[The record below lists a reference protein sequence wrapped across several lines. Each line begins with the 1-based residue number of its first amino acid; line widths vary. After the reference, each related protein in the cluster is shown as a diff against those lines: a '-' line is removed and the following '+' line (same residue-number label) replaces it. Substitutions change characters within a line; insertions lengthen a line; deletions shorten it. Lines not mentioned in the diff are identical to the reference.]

1 MTSPDPEKEASSPRV
16 EPPRPRRRYGAVM
29 KFVRRLHMYLGLLV
43 FPWVL
48 LFGASGALFN
58 HPEIGRD
65 IEQRDLSPEEL
76 STLTG
81 WKPWNP
87 EQIAQRV
94 VAQINAGSSGM
105 YTLDPSA
112 PSSFSGWPLLATP
125 SRAGGRHVLIVSL
138 DGGGATFSTHAPE
151 PKSDP
156 PPFVGATIE
165 LPEYRMAAVQDQLT
179 ELLPKLGID
188 AEGPL
193 RAHPKVHPE
202 LRFRMRDENGRTW
215 NVVYDLGTGQVDGR
229 PAGAGKL
236 RFVELLERLHTTHHF
251 PIHGDMAWFFALFAD
266 ITGITLVVWA
276 LSGLAMWWQMKPT
289 RVVGA
294 LAIAI
299 ALAAAAL
306 VMRGTASEIQ
316 FGNVQGD
323 GP

>member
-1 MTSPDPEKEASSPRV
+1 M
-16 EPPRPRRRYGAVM
+16 M

-48 LFGASGALFN
+48 FFGMSGALFN

-65 IEQRDLSPEEL
+65 IERRALSQGELSQLTGMKPWDPEE
-76 STLTG
+76 
-81 WKPWNP
+81 
-87 EQIAQRV
+87 IAQKV
-94 VAQINAGSSGM
+94 VAQLNAGSPGG
-105 YTLDPSA
+105 YTLDSGA

-138 DGGGATFSTHAPE
+138 DGGGATVSTHAPE
-151 PKSDP
+151 PKADP
-156 PPFVGATIE
+156 PPFSGATIE
-165 LPEYRMAAVQDQLT
+165 LPEYKMAAVEDGVK

-188 AEGPL
+188 APGPL

-202 LRFRMRDENGRTW
+202 LRFRVRDQSARAW
-215 NVVYDLGTGQVDGR
+215 NVVYDLGTGRVDGR
-229 PAGAGKL
+229 PAGPGQL
-236 RFVELLERLHTTHHF
+236 RFVEMLERLHKTHHF
-251 PIHGDMAWFFALFAD
+251 PVHGDMAWLFALFAD
-266 ITGITLVVWA
+266 LTGITLVVWA

-289 RVVGA
+289 RVLGA
-294 LAIAI
+294 VAIAV
-299 ALAAAAL
+299 AVAAAAL

>member
-1 MTSPDPEKEASSPRV
+1 MTAQDSTKETPPSRA
-16 EPPRPRRRYGAVM
+16 EPPRPRRGYGAVM
-29 KFVRRLHMYLGLLV
+29 RFIRRLHMYLGLLV

-65 IEQRDLSPEEL
+65 IERRDLSAAEL

-81 WKPWNP
+81 MKPWDP
-87 EQIAQRV
+87 DGIAQKV
-94 VAQINAGSSGM
+94 VAQINAGSSGA
-105 YTLDPSA
+105 YALDPAA

-138 DGGGATFSTHAPE
+138 DGGGATFSTHAPA
-151 PKSDP
+151 PKSEP
-156 PPFVGATIE
+156 PPFAGATIE
-165 LPEYRMAAVQDQLT
+165 LPEYRMAAVQDQVK
-179 ELLPKLGID
+179 ELLPKLGVD

-202 LRFRMRDENGRTW
+202 LRFRVRDDKNHTW
-215 NVVYDLGTGQVDGR
+215 NVVYDLGTGRIDGR
-229 PAGAGKL
+229 PAGPGQL
-236 RFVELLERLHTTHHF
+236 PFVEVLEKLHTTHHF
-251 PIHGDMAWFFALFAD
+251 PVHGGMAWLFALFAD

-289 RVVGA
+289 RVLGA
-294 LAIAI
+294 LAIAV
-299 ALAAAAL
+299 AVAAAAL
-306 VMRGTASEIQ
+306 VMRGTAAEHQ